1 MTSTRNK
8 VDGDDA
14 VSGRIL
20 DAARE
25 LVLTVGVRRTTAT
38 DVARAAGISRMTL
51 YRRFPDVQRILA
63 ALLTRE
69 FAALLND
76 VDAHVH
82 AEKSGRERLVA
93 MAMGVTR
100 RLGAHP
106 LFARVLETDPEVLLP
121 YVIARTGASQRNI
134 LAALQM
140 GIEQGHDDGSI
151 RAGDPELAARMVL
164 MTVQSFV
171 FSSRI
176 IDRESDPDAVL
187 TELALLLD
195 RYLSP

>member
-1 MTSTRNK
+1 
-8 VDGDDA
+8 
-14 VSGRIL
+14 
-20 DAARE
+20 
-25 LVLTVGVRRTTAT
+25 
-38 DVARAAGISRMTL
+38 
-51 YRRFPDVQRILA
+51 
-63 ALLTRE
+63 
-69 FAALLND
+69 
-76 VDAHVH
+76 
-82 AEKSGRERLVA
+82 

-100 RLGAHP
+100 RLGAHL